1 MLASITGPERAEAWR
16 WWEGQRLRYNL
27 ALAGAGWA
35 AYAAFWMVLIS
46 FGLAEGVGLQ
56 QIVSMTTLM
65 GIGFLV
71 VMGVANVLYL
81 LGVIIESLARPDDVE
96 GYRETTWNLGF
107 YGSIA
112 LPFLFPLAFWALQLL
127 GPGGWD

>member
-1 MLASITGPERAEAWR
+1 MLASITGPERAEARR
-16 WWEGQRLRYNL
+16 WWESRRLRYNL

-35 AYAAFWMVLIS
+35 AYAAFWLVLIG
-46 FGLAEGVGLQ
+46 FGHAETVDIQLAVRMTIVLGV
-56 QIVSMTTLM
+56 
-65 GIGFLV
+65 GFLV

-81 LGVIIESLARPDDVE
+81 LGVVVESLARPEDAT
-96 GYRETTWNLGF
+96 GFRETFWNLGF

-127 GPGGWD
+127 GPAGWD